1 MMLTRSLEG
10 PLKSRARRFPVLVV
24 TGPRQS
30 GKTTLCRAAFPD
42 LPYVSL
48 EAPDVRRRALDDP
61 RGFLRQYADGAILD
75 EVQHT
80 PELLSYLQ
88 VDVDARRRPGRY
100 VLTGSQHFGLR
111 QSVAQSL
118 AGRAAMMDLLPFS
131 RGELRAGR
139 LAKDDLFHVLWT
151 GSYPAIHHRKIPPAE
166 WLGSYVATYLE
177 RDVRQLLNVSDL
189 LAFQT
194 FLRLCAGR
202 TGQLLNLSTLG
213 SDAGIT
219 HNTARSWLGV
229 LESSYICFRLPPYFR
244 NIGKRLLKTPKLHFY
259 DSGLV
264 CYLLGIRSPEEL
276 RHHPLRGAI
285 FESWVLSEI
294 VKTYLHSGAVPDVTF
309 FRDRYGQ
316 EADAV
321 AQAGPRVLL
330 IEAKSGETV
339 ASDAFGSLDKVA
351 ALLKAGGMPPRA
363 GKMIVY
369 GGHDR
374 WTQHETTVLPWGE
387 IDRFD
392 WLALDRT

>member
-1 MMLTRSLEG
+1 
-10 PLKSRARRFPVLVV
+10 
-24 TGPRQS
+24 
-30 GKTTLCRAAFPD
+30 
-42 LPYVSL
+42 
-48 EAPDVRRRALDDP
+48 
-61 RGFLRQYADGAILD
+61 
-75 EVQHT
+75 
-80 PELLSYLQ
+80 
-88 VDVDARRRPGRY
+88 
-100 VLTGSQHFGLR
+100 
-111 QSVAQSL
+111 
-118 AGRAAMMDLLPFS
+118 
-131 RGELRAGR
+131 
-139 LAKDDLFHVLWT
+139 
-151 GSYPAIHHRKIPPAE
+151 
-166 WLGSYVATYLE
+166 
-177 RDVRQLLNVSDL
+177 
-189 LAFQT
+189 
-194 FLRLCAGR
+194 
-202 TGQLLNLSTLG
+202 LLNLSTLG